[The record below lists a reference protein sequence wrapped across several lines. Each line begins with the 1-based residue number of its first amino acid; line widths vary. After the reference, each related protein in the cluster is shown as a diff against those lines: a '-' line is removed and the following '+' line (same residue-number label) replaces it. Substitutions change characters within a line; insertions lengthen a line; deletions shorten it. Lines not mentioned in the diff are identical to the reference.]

1 MLSRSSKTRKKV
13 AKPAAVTVI
22 KPEQKKVSVVEP
34 AALDLSKAKI
44 TIIKPDAGLK
54 VMVEEENEGESE

>member
-1 MLSRSSKTRKKV
+1 MFSRSSRSKKKVV
-13 AKPAAVTVI
+13 AKPATINVI
-22 KPEQKKVSVVEP
+22 KPEQEQKV
-34 AALDLSKAKI
+34 LDLSKAKI

>member
-1 MLSRSSKTRKKV
+1 MFSRSSRTKRKV
-13 AKPAAVTVI
+13 VIKPATVKVI
-22 KPEQKKVSVVEP
+22 KPEQEQEV
-34 AALDLSKAKI
+34 LDLSKAKI